1 MKMSQNM
8 ELSNRKGAQLE
19 DNIFNIETLVEKP
32 KKEDAPSRFAIMG
45 RYILRPEIFDILKDL
60 PPDLGGEIQLTD
72 AIKIMNQT
80 QAVLAYHFQGQRYD
94 IGNKIGFIRATLDF
108 ALQRSDLREDVLQ
121 YLKEVVFKEDIKNKT
136 K

>member
-1 MKMSQNM
+1 M
-8 ELSNRKGAQLE
+8 E

-94 IGNKIGFIRATLDF
+94 IGNKVGFIRATLDF

-121 YLKEVVFKEDIKNKT
+121 YLKEVASKKI
-136 K
+136 